1 MGKPLY
7 SDPPGLNEQEISYE
21 SWSALKWAESPVSTS
36 NDAVEERD
44 EERNSRDE
52 IMDRA
57 E

>member
-52 IMDRA
+52 IVDHA